1 MDRLGIVLLSA
12 VLLPACASQ
21 IPEQTSSVPSRN
33 SPTEADA
40 HARAQ
45 RFNGEHVRWGGTIAA
60 VEKRESQT
68 WIEVDRC
75 HLSNNGM
82 PAKSHREGQFFAR
95 LEGNVDPAIYARGR
109 YLTVVGD
116 LENENSGAIDGYAYH
131 QPVVNVEMHHL
142 WASLPEGHNGV
153 GAKYGAYSRMP
164 YPYGPMFF
172 SLFY

>member
-1 MDRLGIVLLSA
+1 MGRLGIVLLSA

-21 IPEQTSSVPSRN
+21 IPEQTRSASSRN
-33 SPTEADA
+33 SPEAS
-40 HARAQ
+40 ARAGTQ

-82 PAKSHREGQFFAR
+82 PGKSHREGQFLAR
-95 LEGNVDPAIYARGR
+95 LEGNVDPAMYARGR
-109 YLTVVGD
+109 HLTVVGD
-116 LENENSGAIDGYAYH
+116 LENENSGAIDGYAYQ

-142 WASLPEGHNGV
+142 WASLSEGRNTV
-153 GAKYGAYSRMP
+153 GAEYGAYSRMP

-172 SLFY
+172 GLFY